1 MATGVSARQAAVVRK
16 AEREVAAFGDRLAEA
31 GFVRDEQRPDL
42 FVRTERDAELGQ
54 GCIALWNRVLDEPVR
69 WQVEPMFGW
78 RLPEVDAVRAE
89 VDGPR
94 RSLDPTIVESLFVA
108 KYPELRHSG
117 DDTSE
122 FRPGSDPGR
131 SLRIWTG
138 LAVEGW
144 PWWSGQFSDL
154 DSFFDYLHLTLL
166 GGLRNLQTGYI
177 LALLTERP
185 EMATDFVRHMFRPK
199 MGRLG
204 TGTRLRQPGGRAVPL
219 RRRDRRPDT
228 AAARVRPTERRR
240 RLHRPMAGPG
250 APPTHRAGSI
260 TPTRKE
266 DPPCPP

>member
-1 MATGVSARQAAVVRK
+1 MSARQAALIRK

-154 DSFFDYLHLTLL
+154 DSFFDYLHLNLR
-166 GGLRNLQTGYI
+166 GGVNNLETGYL

-185 EMATDFVRHMFRPK
+185 EMATDFVRHMFAR
-199 MGRLG
+199 RW
-204 TGTRLRQPGGRAVPL
+204 AVWAQE
-219 RRRDRRPDT
+219 PDYNSLVDALSRY
-228 AAARVRPTERRR
+228 AAVI
-240 RLHRPMAGPG
+240 G
-250 APPTHRAGSI
+250 APTPPLPAFAELNAVVDSI
-260 TPTRKE
+260 DQWPALEHPLLTELGR
-266 DPPCPP
+266 

>member
-1 MATGVSARQAAVVRK
+1 MSARQAALVRK

-78 RLPEVDAVRAE
+78 RLPEVGAVRAE
-89 VDGPR
+89 VGGPR
-94 RSLDPTIVESLFVA
+94 NWLDPTIVESLFVA

-117 DDTSE
+117 GRPME
-122 FRPGSDPGR
+122 FRPGVDPSE

-154 DSFFDYLHLTLL
+154 DSFFDYLHLNLH
-166 GGLRNLQTGYI
+166 GGLANLQTGYI

-185 EMATDFVRHMFRPK
+185 EVATDFVRHMFARKKSLWAREPDYDSL
-199 MGRLG
+199 MDALSRYA
-204 TGTRLRQPGGRAVPL
+204 AVI
-219 RRRDRRPDT
+219 
-228 AAARVRPTERRR
+228 
-240 RLHRPMAGPG
+240 G
-250 APPTHRAGSI
+250 APTPPLPAFAELNAVVDSI
-260 TPTRKE
+260 DQWPALEHPLLTELGR
-266 DPPCPP
+266 